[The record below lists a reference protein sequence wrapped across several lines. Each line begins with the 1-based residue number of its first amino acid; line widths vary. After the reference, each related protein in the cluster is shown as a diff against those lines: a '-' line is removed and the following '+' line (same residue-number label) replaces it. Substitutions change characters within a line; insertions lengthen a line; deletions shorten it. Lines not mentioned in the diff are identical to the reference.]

1 MAINNYDLGRDV
13 INTDVLTKTNYE
25 ITSATAAQERN
36 INSFV
41 MEATSTGFLSNAK
54 GTTTSTPLSA
64 AFRNISNYFFSSSAA
79 NRIPV
84 AQNII
89 STTGISRVITVGR
102 TTVDDSILSGS
113 VTGTFSFGLG
123 ATDKVIIDRPEQ
135 SISGAVGRKGDL
147 IEKADTTNVVGTVFY
162 DTGTMVFHGGDY
174 SRDTNFLIDSTS
186 GFVFGPGATAGN
198 VAINNLSF
206 ISLNMLKRSVFF
218 TRAFNQE
225 FNYSNNPTAIANQ
238 SLGSIS
244 SNLTGNP
251 TSISNAS
258 LGSIS
263 SNLTGNPTTFIT
275 TVGLYNTNNELLAV
289 AKTAP
294 PVKKDFNT

>member
-1 MAINNYDLGRDV
+1 MSINNYDLGRDV
-13 INTDVLTKTNYE
+13 INTEVLTKTNYE

-41 MEATSTGFLSNAK
+41 MEAGSTGFLVNAK

-84 AQNII
+84 AQNNVA
-89 STTGISRVITVGR
+89 TTGISRVITIGR
-102 TTVDDSILSGS
+102 TTVDDAILSGS
-113 VTGTFSFGLG
+113 VTGTFSFGTQ
-123 ATDKVIIDRPEQ
+123 ANKVIIDQPEQ

-147 IEKADTTNVVGTVFY
+147 VEKSDTTNVVGTVFY
-162 DTGTMVFHGGDY
+162 DSGTMVFHGGEY
-174 SRDTNFLIDSTS
+174 SRDTNFLIDSAS

-225 FNYSNNPTAIANQ
+225 FNYSNNPTAIANA

-251 TSISNAS
+251 TS
-258 LGSIS
+258 
-263 SNLTGNPTTFIT
+263 FIT
-275 TVGLYNTNNELLAV
+275 TIGLYSDDNELLAV

-294 PVKKDFNT
+294 PVKKDFDTEKVFAVRLQY

>member
-1 MAINNYDLGRDV
+1 MSINNYNLSRDV
-13 INTDVLTKTNYE
+13 INTEVLTKTNYE

-41 MEATSTGFLSNAK
+41 MEATSTGFLVNAK

-84 AQNII
+84 AQNNIA
-89 STTGISRVITVGR
+89 TTGISRVITIGR
-102 TTVDDSILSGS
+102 TTADDAILSGS
-113 VTGTFSFGLG
+113 VTAEFSFGTV
-123 ATDKVIIDRPEQ
+123 ADKIIIDQPEQ

-147 IEKADTTNVVGTVFY
+147 VEKSDTTNIVGTVFF
-162 DTGTMVFHGGDY
+162 DTGTMVFHGGLD
-174 SRDTNFLIDSTS
+174 SSNTNFLINSAS
-186 GFVFGPGATAGN
+186 GFLFGPGATAGN
-198 VAINNLSF
+198 VAINKVSF

-225 FNYSNNPTAIANQ
+225 FNYTNNPTAIA
-238 SLGSIS
+238 
-244 SNLTGNP
+244 
-251 TSISNAS
+251 NAS

-275 TVGLYNTNNELLAV
+275 TIGLYNNNNDLVAI

-294 PVKKDFNT
+294 PVKKDFDTEKIFAVRLQY

>member
-1 MAINNYDLGRDV
+1 MSINNYDLGRDV
-13 INTDVLTKTNYE
+13 INTEVITKTNFE

-41 MEATSTGFLSNAK
+41 MEAASTGFLVNAK

-84 AQNII
+84 AQNNIA
-89 STTGISRVITVGR
+89 TTGISRVITIGR
-102 TTVDDSILSGS
+102 TTTDDSILSGS
-113 VTGTFSFGLG
+113 VTGTFSFGTQ
-123 ATDKVIIDRPEQ
+123 ANKVIIDLPEQ

-147 IEKADTTNVVGTVFY
+147 VEKADTTNIVGTIFY
-162 DTGTMVFHGGDY
+162 DTGTMVFHGGDS
-174 SRDTNFLIDSTS
+174 SRNTNFLIESAS

-198 VAINNLSF
+198 VAINNISF
-206 ISLNMLKRSVFF
+206 VSLNMLKRSVFF

-225 FNYSNNPTAIANQ
+225 FNYSNNPTAIAN
-238 SLGSIS
+238 
-244 SNLTGNP
+244 
-251 TSISNAS
+251 AS

-263 SNLTGNPTTFIT
+263 SNLTGMPTSFIT
-275 TVGLYNTNNELLAV
+275 TIGLYNSDNELVAV

-294 PVKKDFNT
+294 PVKKDFDTEKVFAVRLQY

>member
-1 MAINNYDLGRDV
+1 MAINNYNLGRDV
-13 INTDVLTKTNYE
+13 INTEVLTKTNYE

-64 AFRNISNYFFSSSAA
+64 AFRNISNYFFSS
-79 NRIPV
+79 NVPNEIPV
-84 AQNII
+84 AQNNVA
-89 STTGISRVITVGR
+89 TTGISRVITIGR

-123 ATDKVIIDRPEQ
+123 DADKVIIDRPEQ

-147 IEKADTTNVVGTVFY
+147 IEKADTTNIVGTVFY
-162 DTGTMVFHGGDY
+162 DTGTLVFHGGSDAQG
-174 SRDTNFLIDSTS
+174 TNFLIASSS

-218 TRAFNQE
+218 TRAFNQQ
-225 FNYSNNPTAIANQ
+225 FNYSN
-238 SLGSIS
+238 
-244 SNLTGNP
+244 NP

-294 PVKKDFNT
+294 PVKKDFDTEKVFAVRLQY

>member
-1 MAINNYDLGRDV
+1 MSINNYDLGRDV
-13 INTDVLTKTNYE
+13 INTEVLTKTNYE

-41 MEATSTGFLSNAK
+41 MEAGSTGFLSNAK

-89 STTGISRVITVGR
+89 ATTGISRVITVGR

-113 VTGTFSFGLG
+113 VTGTFSFGTQ
-123 ATDKVIIDRPEQ
+123 ADKVIIDRPEQ

-174 SRDTNFLIDSTS
+174 SRDTNFLIDSSS

-198 VAINNLSF
+198 VAINKVSF

-225 FNYSNNPTAIANQ
+225 FNYSNNPT
-238 SLGSIS
+238 
-244 SNLTGNP
+244 
-251 TSISNAS
+251 SISNAS

-263 SNLTGNPTTFIT
+263 SNLTGNPTAFIT
-275 TVGLYNTNNELLAV
+275 TVGLYNANNELLAV

-294 PVKKDFNT
+294 PVKKNFDTEKVFAVRLQY

>member
-1 MAINNYDLGRDV
+1 MSINNYNLSRDV
-13 INTDVLTKTNYE
+13 INTEVLTKTNYE

-41 MEATSTGFLSNAK
+41 MEATSTGFLVNAK

-64 AFRNISNYFFSSSAA
+64 AFRNISNYFFSSNAP
-79 NRIPV
+79 NEIPV
-84 AQNII
+84 SQNNVA
-89 STTGISRVITVGR
+89 TTGISRVITIGR
-102 TTVDDSILSGS
+102 TTVDDAILSGS
-113 VTGTFSFGLG
+113 VTGTFSFGTQ
-123 ATDKVIIDRPEQ
+123 ANKVIIDQPEQ

-147 IEKADTTNVVGTVFY
+147 VEKSDTTNVVGTVFY
-162 DTGTMVFHGGDY
+162 DSGTMVFHGGDY
-174 SRDTNFLIDSTS
+174 SRNTNFLIDSAS

-225 FNYSNNPTAIANQ
+225 FNYSNNPTAIAN
-238 SLGSIS
+238 
-244 SNLTGNP
+244 
-251 TSISNAS
+251 AS

-263 SNLTGNPTTFIT
+263 SNLTGSPTTFIT
-275 TVGLYNTNNELLAV
+275 TVGLYNGDNELVAV

-294 PVKKDFNT
+294 PVKKDFDTEKVFAVRLQY

>member
-1 MAINNYDLGRDV
+1 MSINNYDLSRDV
-13 INTDVLTKTNYE
+13 INTEVLTKTNYE

-41 MEATSTGFLSNAK
+41 MEATSTGFLVNAK

-84 AQNII
+84 AQNNVA
-89 STTGISRVITVGR
+89 TTGISRVITIGR
-102 TTVDDSILSGS
+102 TTTDDAILSGS
-113 VTGTFSFGLG
+113 VTGTFSFGTQ
-123 ATDKVIIDRPEQ
+123 ADKVIIDQPEQ

-147 IEKADTTNVVGTVFY
+147 VEKSDTTNVVGTVFY

-174 SRDTNFLIDSTS
+174 SRDTNFLIDSSS
-186 GFVFGPGATAGN
+186 GFVFGPGGNACN
-198 VAINNLSF
+198 VAINNISF

-225 FNYSNNPTAIANQ
+225 FNYSNNPTAIAN
-238 SLGSIS
+238 
-244 SNLTGNP
+244 
-251 TSISNAS
+251 AS

-263 SNLTGNPTTFIT
+263 SNLTGDPTTFIT
-275 TVGLYNTNNELLAV
+275 TVGLYNGDNQLLAV

-294 PVKKDFNT
+294 PVKKDFDTEKVFAVRLQY

>member
-1 MAINNYDLGRDV
+1 MSINNYDLGRDV
-13 INTDVLTKTNYE
+13 INTEVLTKTNYE

-41 MEATSTGFLSNAK
+41 MEAGSPGFLVNAK

-84 AQNII
+84 AQNNVA
-89 STTGISRVITVGR
+89 TTGISRVITIGR
-102 TTVDDSILSGS
+102 TTVDDAILSGS
-113 VTGTFSFGLG
+113 VTGTFSFGTQ
-123 ATDKVIIDRPEQ
+123 ANKVIIDQPEQ

-147 IEKADTTNVVGTVFY
+147 VEKSDTTNVVGTVFY
-162 DTGTMVFHGGDY
+162 DSGTMIFHGGDY
-174 SRDTNFLIDSTS
+174 SRDTNFLIDSAS

-225 FNYSNNPTAIANQ
+225 FNYSNNPTAIAN
-238 SLGSIS
+238 
-244 SNLTGNP
+244 
-251 TSISNAS
+251 AS

-263 SNLTGNPTTFIT
+263 SNLTGSPTTFIT
-275 TVGLYNTNNELLAV
+275 TVGLYNADNELLAV

-294 PVKKDFNT
+294 PVKKDFDTEKVFAVRLQY

>member
-1 MAINNYDLGRDV
+1 MSINNYDLARDV
-13 INTDVLTKTNYE
+13 INTEVLTKTNYE

-41 MEATSTGFLSNAK
+41 MEAGSTGFLVNAK

-84 AQNII
+84 AQNNVA
-89 STTGISRVITVGR
+89 TTGISRVITIGR
-102 TTVDDSILSGS
+102 TTVDDAILSGS
-113 VTGTFSFGLG
+113 VTGTFSFGTQ
-123 ATDKVIIDRPEQ
+123 ADKVIIDQPEQ

-147 IEKADTTNVVGTVFY
+147 VEKSDTTNVVGTVFY
-162 DTGTMVFHGGDY
+162 DSGTLVFHGGDY
-174 SRDTNFLIDSTS
+174 SRDTNFLIDSAS

-225 FNYSNNPTAIANQ
+225 FNYSNNPTAIAN
-238 SLGSIS
+238 
-244 SNLTGNP
+244 
-251 TSISNAS
+251 AS

-263 SNLTGNPTTFIT
+263 SNLTGSPTTFIT
-275 TVGLYNTNNELLAV
+275 TVGLYNADNELLAV

-294 PVKKDFNT
+294 PVKKDFDTEKVFAVRLQY

>member
-1 MAINNYDLGRDV
+1 MSINNYNLARDV

-41 MEATSTGFLSNAK
+41 MEAGSTGFLVNAK

-84 AQNII
+84 SQNNVA
-89 STTGISRVITVGR
+89 TTGISRVITIGR
-102 TTVDDSILSGS
+102 TTVDDAILSGS
-113 VTGTFSFGLG
+113 VTGTFSFGTQ
-123 ATDKVIIDRPEQ
+123 ADKVIVDQPEQ

-147 IEKADTTNVVGTVFY
+147 VERSTLIDPELTTNVVGTVFY
-162 DTGTMVFHGGDY
+162 DTGTLVFHGGTY
-174 SRDTNFLIDSTS
+174 ERDTNFLIDSAS
-186 GFVFGPGATAGN
+186 GFVFGPGATAGS
-198 VAINNLSF
+198 VAVNNLSF

-225 FNYSNNPTAIANQ
+225 FNYSNNPTAIANA

-251 TSISNAS
+251 TS
-258 LGSIS
+258 
-263 SNLTGNPTTFIT
+263 FIT
-275 TVGLYNTNNELLAV
+275 TVGLYNADNELLAV

-294 PVKKDFNT
+294 PVKKDFDTEKVFAVRLQY

>member
-1 MAINNYDLGRDV
+1 MTIANYNLTQDV
-13 INTDVLTKTNYE
+13 INTEVITKTNYE
-25 ITSATAAQERN
+25 ITSATAAQNRN
-36 INSFV
+36 INAFV
-41 MEATSTGFLSNAK
+41 MEATSTGFLVNAK

-84 AQNII
+84 AQNNVA
-89 STTGISRVITVGR
+89 TTGISRVITVGR
-102 TTVDDSILSGS
+102 TTVDDAILSGS
-113 VTGTFSFGLG
+113 VTGTFSFGTQ
-123 ATDKVIIDRPEQ
+123 ADKVIIDQPEQ

-147 IEKADTTNVVGTVFY
+147 VEKSDTTNVVGTVFY
-162 DTGTMVFHGGDY
+162 DSGTMVFHGGDY
-174 SRDTNFLIDSTS
+174 SRDTNFLIDSAS
-186 GFVFGPGATAGN
+186 GFVFGAGATAGN

-225 FNYSNNPTAIANQ
+225 FNYSNNQTEIAKA

-251 TSISNAS
+251 TS
-258 LGSIS
+258 
-263 SNLTGNPTTFIT
+263 FIT
-275 TVGLYNTNNELLAV
+275 TIGLYSDDNELLAV

-294 PVKKDFNT
+294 PVKKDFDTEKVFAVRLQY

>member
-1 MAINNYDLGRDV
+1 MSINNYDLNRDV
-13 INTDVLTKTNYE
+13 INTEVLSKTNYE

-41 MEATSTGFLSNAK
+41 MEATSTGFLVNAK

-84 AQNII
+84 AQNNIA
-89 STTGISRVITVGR
+89 TTGISRVITIGR
-102 TTVDDSILSGS
+102 TTVDDAILSGS
-113 VTGTFSFGLG
+113 VTGTFSFGTQ
-123 ATDKVIIDRPEQ
+123 ANKVIIDRPEQ

-147 IEKADTTNVVGTVFY
+147 VDQTDITNVVGTVFY
-162 DTGTMVFHGGDY
+162 DTGTLVFHGGDY
-174 SRDTNFLIDSTS
+174 SKNTNFLIDSSS

-198 VAINNLSF
+198 VAINNISF

-225 FNYSNNPTAIANQ
+225 FNYSNNPTAIAN
-238 SLGSIS
+238 
-244 SNLTGNP
+244 
-251 TSISNAS
+251 AS

-263 SNLTGNPTTFIT
+263 SNLTSNPTSFIT
-275 TVGLYNTNNELLAV
+275 TVGLYNSNNELLAV

-294 PVKKDFNT
+294 PVKKDFDTEKVFAVRLQY

>member
-1 MAINNYDLGRDV
+1 MSINNYDLGRDV
-13 INTDVLTKTNYE
+13 INTEVLTKTNYE

-41 MEATSTGFLSNAK
+41 MEATSTGFLVNAK

-84 AQNII
+84 AQNNVA
-89 STTGISRVITVGR
+89 TTGISRVFSVGR
-102 TTVDDSILSGS
+102 TTVDDAILSGS
-113 VTGTFSFGLG
+113 VTGTFSFGTQ
-123 ATDKVIIDRPEQ
+123 ADKVIIDQPEQ

-147 IEKADTTNVVGTVFY
+147 VEKADTTNVVGTVFY
-162 DTGTMVFHGGDY
+162 DSGTMIFHGGDY
-174 SRDTNFLIDSTS
+174 SRDTNFLIDSSS

-225 FNYSNNPTAIANQ
+225 FNYSNNPTAIANA

-251 TSISNAS
+251 TS
-258 LGSIS
+258 
-263 SNLTGNPTTFIT
+263 FIT
-275 TVGLYNTNNELLAV
+275 TVGLYNADNELLAV

-294 PVKKDFNT
+294 PVKKDFDTEKVFAVRLQY

>member
-1 MAINNYDLGRDV
+1 MAINNYNLGRDV
-13 INTDVLTKTNYE
+13 INTEVLTKTNYE

-41 MEATSTGFLSNAK
+41 MEATSTGFLVNAK

-64 AFRNISNYFFSSSAA
+64 AFRNISNYFFSSTAA

-84 AQNII
+84 AQNNVA
-89 STTGISRVITVGR
+89 TTGISRVITIGR
-102 TTVDDSILSGS
+102 TTADDAILSGS
-113 VTGTFSFGLG
+113 VTAEFSFGVN
-123 ATDKVIIDRPEQ
+123 ADKIFIDHPEQ
-135 SISGAVGRKGDL
+135 SISGATGRKGNL
-147 IEKADTTNVVGTVFY
+147 VEQSFTGNVVGTVFY
-162 DTGTMVFHGGDY
+162 DTGTMVFHGG
-174 SRDTNFLIDSTS
+174 SQARGTNFLINSAS
-186 GFVFGPGATAGN
+186 GFLFGPGATAGN
-198 VAINNLSF
+198 IAINKISF

-225 FNYSNNPTAIANQ
+225 FNYTNNPTAIA
-238 SLGSIS
+238 
-244 SNLTGNP
+244 
-251 TSISNAS
+251 NAS

-275 TVGLYNTNNELLAV
+275 TIGLYNNSNQLLAI

-294 PVKKDFNT
+294 PVKKDFDTEKIFAVRLQY

>member
-1 MAINNYDLGRDV
+1 MSIYDYDSGRD
-13 INTDVLTKTNYE
+13 IISTDVLTKTNYE

-41 MEATSTGFLSNAK
+41 MEATSTGFLVNAK

-84 AQNII
+84 AQNNVA
-89 STTGISRVITVGR
+89 TTGISRVITIGR
-102 TTVDDSILSGS
+102 TTTDDAILSGS
-113 VTGTFSFGLG
+113 VTGTFSFGTQ
-123 ATDKVIIDRPEQ
+123 ANKVIIDQPEQ
-135 SISGAVGRKGDL
+135 SISGAIGRTGDL
-147 IEKADTTNVVGTVFY
+147 VEKADTTNVVGTVFY
-162 DTGTMVFHGGDY
+162 DSGTMVFHGGDY
-174 SRDTNFLIDSTS
+174 SRDTNFLIDSSS

-198 VAINNLSF
+198 VAINNISF
-206 ISLNMLKRSVFF
+206 ISLNMLKRSVLF

-225 FNYSNNPTAIANQ
+225 FNYSNNPTAIA
-238 SLGSIS
+238 
-244 SNLTGNP
+244 
-251 TSISNAS
+251 NAS

-275 TVGLYNTNNELLAV
+275 TVGLYNSDNQLLAV

-294 PVKKDFNT
+294 PVKKDFDTEKVFAVRLQY

>member
-1 MAINNYDLGRDV
+1 MSINNYDLGRDV
-13 INTDVLTKTNYE
+13 INTEVLTKTNYE

-41 MEATSTGFLSNAK
+41 MEAGSTGFLVNAK

-84 AQNII
+84 AQNNVA
-89 STTGISRVITVGR
+89 TTGISRVITIGR
-102 TTVDDSILSGS
+102 TTVDDAILSGS
-113 VTGTFSFGLG
+113 VTGTFSFGTQ
-123 ATDKVIIDRPEQ
+123 ANKVIIDQPEQ

-147 IEKADTTNVVGTVFY
+147 VEKSDTTNVVGTVFY
-162 DTGTMVFHGGDY
+162 DSGTMVFHGGDY
-174 SRDTNFLIDSTS
+174 SRDTNFLIDSAS

-225 FNYSNNPTAIANQ
+225 FNYSNNPTAIAN
-238 SLGSIS
+238 
-244 SNLTGNP
+244 
-251 TSISNAS
+251 AS

-263 SNLTGNPTTFIT
+263 SNLTGSPTTFIT
-275 TVGLYNTNNELLAV
+275 TVGLYNADNELLAV

-294 PVKKDFNT
+294 PVKKDFDTEKVFAVRLQY

>member
-1 MAINNYDLGRDV
+1 MSINNYDLGRDV
-13 INTDVLTKTNYE
+13 INTEVLTKTNYE

-41 MEATSTGFLSNAK
+41 MEAGSTGFLVNAK

-84 AQNII
+84 AQNNVA
-89 STTGISRVITVGR
+89 TTGISRVITVGR
-102 TTVDDSILSGS
+102 TTVDDAILSGS
-113 VTGTFSFGLG
+113 VTGTFSFGTQ
-123 ATDKVIIDRPEQ
+123 ANKVIIDQPEQ

-147 IEKADTTNVVGTVFY
+147 VEKSDTTNVVGTVFY
-162 DTGTMVFHGGDY
+162 DSGTMIFHGGDY
-174 SRDTNFLIDSTS
+174 SRDTNFLIDSAS

-225 FNYSNNPTAIANQ
+225 FNYSNNPTAIANA

-251 TSISNAS
+251 TS
-258 LGSIS
+258 
-263 SNLTGNPTTFIT
+263 FIT
-275 TVGLYNTNNELLAV
+275 TVGLYNNDNELLAV

-294 PVKKDFNT
+294 PVKKDFDTEKVFAVRLQY

>member
-1 MAINNYDLGRDV
+1 MSINNYDLNRDV
-13 INTDVLTKTNYE
+13 INTEVLTKTNYE

-41 MEATSTGFLSNAK
+41 MQATSTGFLVNAK

-84 AQNII
+84 AQNNV
-89 STTGISRVITVGR
+89 STTGISRVITIGR

-113 VTGTFSFGLG
+113 VTGTFSFGTQ
-123 ATDKVIIDRPEQ
+123 ANKVIIDQPEQ
-135 SISGAVGRKGDL
+135 SISGAVGRRGDL
-147 IEKADTTNVVGTVFY
+147 VEKLDTTNIVGTVFY
-162 DTGTMVFHGGDY
+162 DTGTMVFHGGVAA
-174 SRDTNFLIDSTS
+174 RGTNFLINSAS
-186 GFVFGPGATAGN
+186 GFLFGPGATAGN
-198 VAINNLSF
+198 IAINKVSF

-225 FNYSNNPTAIANQ
+225 FNYTNNPTAIA
-238 SLGSIS
+238 
-244 SNLTGNP
+244 
-251 TSISNAS
+251 NAS

-263 SNLTGNPTTFIT
+263 SNLTGTPTTFIT
-275 TVGLYNTNNELLAV
+275 TIGLYNSNNDLLAV

-294 PVKKDFNT
+294 PVKKDFDTEKIFAVRLQY

>member
-1 MAINNYDLGRDV
+1 MSIATYNLSRDV
-13 INTDVLTKTNYE
+13 VNTEVLTKTNYE

-41 MEATSTGFLSNAK
+41 MEATSTGFLVNAK

-84 AQNII
+84 AQN
-89 STTGISRVITVGR
+89 
-102 TTVDDSILSGS
+102 
-113 VTGTFSFGLG
+113 
-123 ATDKVIIDRPEQ
+123 
-135 SISGAVGRKGDL
+135 
-147 IEKADTTNVVGTVFY
+147 
-162 DTGTMVFHGGDY
+162 
-174 SRDTNFLIDSTS
+174 
-186 GFVFGPGATAGN
+186 N
-198 VAINNLSF
+198 VAINKVSF

-225 FNYSNNPTAIANQ
+225 YNYTNNPTAIA
-238 SLGSIS
+238 
-244 SNLTGNP
+244 
-251 TSISNAS
+251 NAS

-263 SNLTGNPTTFIT
+263 SNLTGNPTSFIT
-275 TVGLYNTNNELLAV
+275 TIGLYNDDNELVAV

-294 PVKKDFNT
+294 PVKKDFDTEKVFAVRLQY

>member
-1 MAINNYDLGRDV
+1 MSINNYNLSRDV
-13 INTDVLTKTNYE
+13 INTEVLTKTNYE

-41 MEATSTGFLSNAK
+41 MEAGSTGFLVNAK

-84 AQNII
+84 SQNNVA
-89 STTGISRVITVGR
+89 TTGISRVITVGR
-102 TTVDDSILSGS
+102 TTVDDAILSGS
-113 VTGTFSFGLG
+113 VTGTFSFGTQ
-123 ATDKVIIDRPEQ
+123 ANKVIIDQPEQ

-147 IEKADTTNVVGTVFY
+147 VEKSDTTNVVGTVFY
-162 DTGTMVFHGGDY
+162 DSGTMIFHGGDY
-174 SRDTNFLIDSTS
+174 SRDTNFLIDSAS

-225 FNYSNNPTAIANQ
+225 FNYSNNPTAIANA

-251 TSISNAS
+251 TS
-258 LGSIS
+258 
-263 SNLTGNPTTFIT
+263 FIT
-275 TVGLYNTNNELLAV
+275 TIGLYSDDNELLAV

-294 PVKKDFNT
+294 PVKKDFDTEKVFAVRLQY

>member
-1 MAINNYDLGRDV
+1 MSINNYDLSRDV
-13 INTDVLTKTNYE
+13 INTEVLSKTNYE

-41 MEATSTGFLSNAK
+41 MEAGSTGFLVNAK

-84 AQNII
+84 AQNNIA
-89 STTGISRVITVGR
+89 TTGISRVITIGR
-102 TTVDDSILSGS
+102 TTVDDAILSGS
-113 VTGTFSFGLG
+113 VTGTFSFGTQ
-123 ATDKVIIDRPEQ
+123 ANKVIIDRPEQ

-147 IEKADTTNVVGTVFY
+147 VDQTDITNVVGTVFY
-162 DTGTMVFHGGDY
+162 DTGTLVFHGGDY
-174 SRDTNFLIDSTS
+174 SKNTNFLIDSSS

-198 VAINNLSF
+198 VAINNISF

-225 FNYSNNPTAIANQ
+225 FNYSNNPTAIAN
-238 SLGSIS
+238 
-244 SNLTGNP
+244 
-251 TSISNAS
+251 AS

-263 SNLTGNPTTFIT
+263 SNLTSNPTSFIT
-275 TVGLYNTNNELLAV
+275 TVGLYNSNNELLAV

-294 PVKKDFNT
+294 PVKKDFDTEKVFAVRLQY

>member
-1 MAINNYDLGRDV
+1 MSINNYDLGRDV
-13 INTDVLTKTNYE
+13 INTEVLTKTNFE

-41 MEATSTGFLSNAK
+41 MESTSTGFLVNAK

-84 AQNII
+84 AQNNVA
-89 STTGISRVITVGR
+89 TTGISRVITIGR
-102 TTVDDSILSGS
+102 TTTDDSILSGS
-113 VTGTFSFGLG
+113 VTGTFSFGTQ
-123 ATDKVIIDRPEQ
+123 ANKVIIDLPEQ

-147 IEKADTTNVVGTVFY
+147 VEKADTTNVVGTVFY
-162 DTGTMVFHGGDY
+162 DTGTMVFHGGDS
-174 SRDTNFLIDSTS
+174 SRNTNFLIDSTS

-198 VAINNLSF
+198 VAINNISF
-206 ISLNMLKRSVFF
+206 VSLNMLKRSVFF

-225 FNYSNNPTAIANQ
+225 FNYSNNPTAI
-238 SLGSIS
+238 
-244 SNLTGNP
+244 
-251 TSISNAS
+251 SNAS

-263 SNLTGNPTTFIT
+263 SNLTGMPTSFIT
-275 TVGLYNTNNELLAV
+275 TIGLYNDDNELVAV
-289 AKTAP
+289 AKTSP
-294 PVKKDFNT
+294 PVRKDFDTEKVFAVRLQY

>member
-1 MAINNYDLGRDV
+1 MSINNYDLGRDV
-13 INTDVLTKTNYE
+13 INTEVLTKTNYE

-41 MEATSTGFLSNAK
+41 MEAGSTGFLVNAK

-84 AQNII
+84 SQNNVA
-89 STTGISRVITVGR
+89 TTGISRVITVGR
-102 TTVDDSILSGS
+102 TTVDDAILSGS
-113 VTGTFSFGLG
+113 VTGTFSFGTQ
-123 ATDKVIIDRPEQ
+123 ANKVIIDQPEQ

-147 IEKADTTNVVGTVFY
+147 VEKSDTTNVVGTVFY
-162 DTGTMVFHGGDY
+162 DSGTMIFHGGDY
-174 SRDTNFLIDSTS
+174 SRDTNFLIDSAS

-225 FNYSNNPTAIANQ
+225 FNYSNNPTAIANA

-251 TSISNAS
+251 TS
-258 LGSIS
+258 
-263 SNLTGNPTTFIT
+263 FIT
-275 TVGLYNTNNELLAV
+275 TVGLYNADNELLAV

-294 PVKKDFNT
+294 PVKKDFDTEKVFAVRLQY

>member
-1 MAINNYDLGRDV
+1 MSINNYDLGRDV
-13 INTDVLTKTNYE
+13 INTEVLTKTNYE

-41 MEATSTGFLSNAK
+41 MEATSTGFLVNAK

-64 AFRNISNYFFSSSAA
+64 AFRNISNYLFSSSAA

-84 AQNII
+84 AQNNVA
-89 STTGISRVITVGR
+89 TTGISRVITVGR
-102 TTVDDSILSGS
+102 TTVDDAILSGS
-113 VTGTFSFGLG
+113 VTGTFSFGTQ
-123 ATDKVIIDRPEQ
+123 ADKVIIDHPEQ

-147 IEKADTTNVVGTVFY
+147 VEKSDTTNVVGTVFY
-162 DTGTMVFHGGDY
+162 DSGTMVFHGGDY
-174 SRDTNFLIDSTS
+174 SRDTNFLIDSAS

-225 FNYSNNPTAIANQ
+225 FNYSNNPTAIAN
-238 SLGSIS
+238 
-244 SNLTGNP
+244 
-251 TSISNAS
+251 AS

-263 SNLTGNPTTFIT
+263 SNLTGSPTTFIT
-275 TVGLYNTNNELLAV
+275 TVGLYNADNELLAV

-294 PVKKDFNT
+294 PVKKDFDTEKVFAVRLQY